1 MRDCLSTA
9 WWKFS
14 NFGTPPPPTTSA
26 WAEKRRAG
34 WPAKPYLAGELGAW
48 VTADAAAALGSCCS
62 PPHHHHH
69 HLSPLRA
76 FWLWVN
82 YMLEPLNSG
91 AARPSVGSVNKECG
105 GGA

>member
-14 NFGTPPPPTTSA
+14 NFGTPPTSA

-62 PPHHHHH
+62 PPPPPPPPFPPPGF
-69 HLSPLRA
+69 LALGQLYAGALEFWGCKA
-76 FWLWVN
+76 FCWQCEQG
-82 YMLEPLNSG
+82 M
-91 AARPSVGSVNKECG
+91 R